1 MPNPQIQATL
11 TQNLLDRI
19 AAGDN
24 LARETLISHYMERLR
39 RLASVM
45 LRERAAVRRWED
57 TDDVLQNAL
66 VRLNRALQVIAP
78 ESPRKFIGL
87 AAAQIRRELIDLYRH
102 HYGQQGHGAH
112 HESDFVHPNLLGEA
126 SPSYDSPDRQM
137 NPSVHAAIHEAI
149 EMLPAELKDVFDMTF
164 YGGMTQQEIAN
175 VLDVSTKTIKRR
187 WRDARLL
194 LQEKLAD

>member
-1 MPNPQIQATL
+1 MPNPQIPATL

-45 LRERAAVRRWED
+45 LRGRAAVRRWED
-57 TDDVLQNAL
+57 TDDVLQNTL
-66 VRLNRALQVIAP
+66 LRLNRALQVIAP

-87 AAAQIRRELIDLYRH
+87 VAAQIRRELIDLYRH
-102 HYGQQGHGAH
+102 HYGPQGHGAH
-112 HESDFVHPNLLGEA
+112 HESDFVHPNSHGDA

-137 NPSVHAAIHEAI
+137 NPAVHAAIHEAI
-149 EMLPAELKDVFDMTF
+149 EILPAELKDVFDRSF
-164 YGGMTQQEIAN
+164 
-175 VLDVSTKTIKRR
+175 SF
-187 WRDARLL
+187 
-194 LQEKLAD
+194 